1 MSLCF
6 YYIVYC
12 IVYAISLLPLK
23 VLYLLTSIMYSVGW
37 RLLGYRKSVII
48 QNLTRSFPDL
58 MYWEIDKIANQYV
71 VNLCNTTAEWA
82 KSFSESKKAMLKR
95 VKIDDNVLADT
106 DKDVDL
112 FLTLG
117 HFGNWELL
125 NIIPLFDSRP
135 IYAIYK
141 KQSSKVADFLSH
153 KMRCR
158 FGVKLLESK
167 EAARFILSNQT
178 PSIYIFIADQSPA
191 STSKVKLQFLNQQTI
206 AFEGIERLA
215 INKNAQIL
223 YTEIAPIKL
232 GVYHI
237 SFQKIFD
244 RKDIV
249 SSFFKNLELSIKNNP
264 SSWLWS
270 HRRWKHIVAVL
281 LFCTGFTTVSN
292 AQNVKIEGLLVD
304 AKSRSAI
311 DYATVVLY
319 HTTDSTYVSG
329 GLSDSTGYFRI
340 AAPCG
345 DYFLGVNHINYE
357 RHYQKI
363 GHIKSDTTISQIFI
377 LPSTLNIAEVVVVGS
392 SPSVR
397 ITNNKSIYKVS
408 DIPSSNSGTLN
419 DIFKS
424 IPAITLDFNETAL
437 INGTPA
443 KIFVNGREITS
454 NELKAYSPSQIATI
468 EIVSNPTAQYD
479 ANGLSGIIHLK
490 TKHSV
495 SEGVAG
501 AVNIS
506 GAHDMQSGSAN
517 LSYNRNKLSL
527 GSAFSIWNNHQHGS
541 IETLFNGNSTSN
553 NIQADILNLTANLSA
568 DYSFNYNNTLSAS
581 YQYIDFGYS
590 SKDNS
595 EYRVGESNMRGI
607 THQIAT
613 SYKHQFAREGE
624 MFKADVYY
632 NQTNPQTLSLLNYAD
647 DNYTI
652 NNRNNN
658 NSITATLDYYL
669 PFTENANLEAGL
681 KSHTRNISIYRKDDF
696 SGSVESNKFSLHES
710 ILAAYVQ
717 MNSRMEKFNVQF
729 GLRSETNLADKVD
742 GSRKWD
748 IFPNI
753 SLEYGANER
762 NILKLGYNNRINR
775 PSSADINP
783 FVMMIDPTST
793 FKGNP
798 NLKPEYSHNVF
809 VDYINRYQG
818 NEIKLSTYYRLVNN
832 LITKTFENTTEGVLY
847 SPVNIPTAHFFGV
860 DLTANQSFGQ
870 MLTVQP
876 SIGYSC
882 VYIPSGT
889 DKEFRNIN
897 TLNAGL
903 SIGIKLP
910 HNFSIQALGKYSSGA
925 LSVGT
930 SSQSAIVQGLAIGL
944 PQLMTEFSASKSLLN
959 NNMTLSLRVTDPFN
973 IQKNGFKVYS
983 DNSLIE
989 SIYHM
994 QTRFVYFSLS
1004 YRFNNFKSSARKYDD
1019 GGIKVF

>member
-1 MSLCF
+1 MSRF
-6 YYIVYC
+6 IYYCIYIIVY
-12 IVYAISLLPLK
+12 ITSLLPLK
-23 VLYLLTSIMYSVGW
+23 ALYLLTSIMYSLGW
-37 RLLGYRKSVII
+37 KIIGYRKSIVI
-48 QNLTRSFPDL
+48 QNLTRSFPHL
-58 MYWEIDKIANQYV
+58 KYEEINHIANEYAK
-71 VNLCNTTAEWA
+71 NLCRIMAEWV
-82 KSFSESKKAMLKR
+82 KSFSESKKSLLS
-95 VKIDDNVLADT
+95 KISINNKQIADI
-106 DKDVDL
+106 DRNKDI
-112 FLTLG
+112 FLVLG

-135 IYAIYK
+135 VYAIYK
-141 KQSSKVADFLSH
+141 KQTSKVADFLSH

-158 FGVKLLESK
+158 FGINLIESK
-167 EAARFILSNQT
+167 EAARFILSNNT
-178 PSIYIFIADQSPA
+178 PSVYIFIADQSP
-191 STSKVKLQFLNQQTI
+191 SLSSKVRLNFLNQQTVV
-206 AFEGIERLA
+206 FEGTERLA
-215 INKNAQIL
+215 VQKDAQIL
-223 YTEIAPIKL
+223 YTEILPQKR
-232 GVYHI
+232 GKYTI
-237 SFQKIFD
+237 SFRKISSN
-244 RKDIV
+244 RNIM
-249 SSFFKNLELSIKNNP
+249 SSFFSNLEISIKNNP
-264 SSWLWS
+264 PYWLWS
-270 HRRWKHIVAVL
+270 HRRWKHTIAAIL
-281 LFCTGFTTVSN
+281 LLIGYTSVSY
-292 AQNVKIEGLLVD
+292 AQNVQIKGLLTD
-304 AKSRSAI
+304 ANNNSAI
-311 DYATVVLY
+311 EYATVVLY
-319 HTTDSTYVSG
+319 RSADSAYVSG
-329 GLSDSTGYFRI
+329 GISDSTGYFKI
-340 AAPCG
+340 TAPRG
-345 DYFLGVNHINYE
+345 DYFLEANHINYK

-363 GHIKSDTTISQIFI
+363 GYIRADTTINPLSISPEI
-377 LPSTLNIAEVVVVGS
+377 LHLNEVVVVGNTQ
-392 SPSVR
+392 SVR
-397 ITNNKSIYKVS
+397 IANDKSIYKVS
-408 DIPSSNSGTLN
+408 DIPSSSSGTLN
-419 DIFKS
+419 DILKA
-424 IPAITLDFNETAL
+424 IPSVTFDFNETAL

-443 KIFVNGREITS
+443 KFFVNGREITS
-454 NELKAYSPSQIATI
+454 NELKAYSPTQIATI

-479 ANGLSGIIHLK
+479 ANGLSGIIYLK
-490 TKHSV
+490 TKHNAT
-495 SEGVAG
+495 EGVAG

-527 GSAFSIWNNHQHGS
+527 SSAFSIWNNHQHGS

-553 NIQADILNLTANLSA
+553 NIQANILNLTANLSA
-568 DYSFNYNNTLSAS
+568 DYNFDYNNTLSAS
-581 YQYIDFGYS
+581 YQYVDFGYT

-595 EYRVGESNMRGI
+595 EHRVGESNMRGI

-613 SYKHQFAREGE
+613 SYKHLFERKGE
-624 MFKADVYY
+624 MFKADIYY

-647 DNYTI
+647 DNFTI

-658 NSITATLDYYL
+658 NSIVAALDYDL
-669 PFTENANLEAGL
+669 PFTENANLEAGI
-681 KSHTRNISIYRKDDF
+681 KSHTRNIAINREDNF
-696 SGSVESNKFSLHES
+696 SGIPEEHQFTLHES

-717 MNSRMEKFNVQF
+717 MNSRMERFNVQF
-729 GLRSETNLADKVD
+729 GLRSETNLADKAD

-753 SLEYGANER
+753 SLEYAVNER
-762 NILKLGYNNRINR
+762 NNLKLGYTNRINR

-783 FVMMIDPTST
+783 FVMMIDPTSI

-809 VDYINRYQG
+809 ADYIDRYQG

-832 LITKTFENTTEGVLY
+832 LITKTFATTTEGVLY

-860 DLTANQSFGQ
+860 DLTANQNFGQ

-876 SIGYSC
+876 SIGYSS

-910 HNFSIQALGKYSSGA
+910 HNFTIQGLGKYSSGA

-944 PQLMTEFSASKSLLN
+944 PQLITEFSASKSLLN
-959 NNMTLSLRVTDPFN
+959 NNMTLSLRVTDPIN
-973 IQKNGFKVYS
+973 LQKNGFKVYS
-983 DNSLIE
+983 ENSLRE

>member
-6 YYIVYC
+6 YYIIYC

-23 VLYLLTSIMYSVGW
+23 VLYLLTRIMYSVGW

-48 QNLTRSFPDL
+48 QNLTRSFPDSK
-58 MYWEIDKIANQYV
+58 YKEIDKIANQYV
-71 VNLCNTTAEWA
+71 ANLCNTMAEWA
-82 KSFSESKKAMLKR
+82 KSFSESKKAILKR
-95 VKIDDNVLADT
+95 VKIDDNILADT

-125 NIIPLFDSRP
+125 NIIPLVDSRP
-135 IYAIYK
+135 VYAIYK

-167 EAARFILSNQT
+167 EAARFILSNHT

-191 STSKVKLQFLNQQTI
+191 FTSKVKLQFLNQQTI
-206 AFEGIERLA
+206 AFEGVERLA

-223 YTEIAPIKL
+223 YTEIAPIKR
-232 GVYHI
+232 GVYHV

-244 RKDIV
+244 RENIV

-270 HRRWKHIVAVL
+270 HRRWKHIVTVL
-281 LFCTGFTTVSN
+281 LCLGFTAVSN
-292 AQNVKIEGLLVD
+292 AQNVKIEGSLVD
-304 AKSRSAI
+304 AKSGSAI

-319 HTTDSTYVSG
+319 RTTDSTYVSG

-340 AAPCG
+340 VAPYG

-357 RHYQKI
+357 RYYQKI
-363 GHIKSDTTISQIFI
+363 GYIKSDTTMNLISIS
-377 LPSTLNIAEVVVVGS
+377 PNTLTIEEVVVVGS
-392 SPSVR
+392 IRSVR
-397 ITNNKSIYKVS
+397 ITNEKSIYKVS

-424 IPAITLDFNETAL
+424 IPAIALDFNETAL

-517 LSYNRNKLSL
+517 LSYNRSKLSL
-527 GSAFSIWNNHQHGS
+527 GSAFSIWSNHQHGS
-541 IETLFNGNSTSN
+541 IETLFKGNSTSN
-553 NIQADILNLTANLSA
+553 NIQADILNITANLSA
-568 DYSFNYNNTLSAS
+568 DYNFDYSNKLSAS

-595 EYRVGESNMRGI
+595 KYRVGKSSMRGI

-624 MFKADVYY
+624 MFKADIYY

-647 DNYTI
+647 DKFAI

-658 NSITATLDYYL
+658 NSIVAALDYYL

-681 KSHTRNISIYRKDDF
+681 KSHTRNISIYREDDF
-696 SGSVESNKFSLHES
+696 SGVVESNNFSLHES

-717 MNSRMEKFNVQF
+717 MNSRMDRFNVQF

-762 NILKLGYNNRINR
+762 NILKLGYNSRINR

-783 FVMMIDPTST
+783 FVMMIDPTSI

-832 LITKTFENTTEGVLY
+832 LITKTFETTTDGVMY
-847 SPVNIPTAHFFGV
+847 TPVNISTAHFYGV
-860 DLTANQSFGQ
+860 ELTANQNFGQ
-870 MLTVQP
+870 ILTVQP
-876 SIGYSC
+876 SISYSC

-903 SIGIKLP
+903 SVGVKLP

-944 PQLMTEFSASKSLLN
+944 PQLITEISASKSLLN

-973 IQKNGFKVYS
+973 LQKNGFKVYS
-983 DNSLIE
+983 DNSLRE
-989 SIYHM
+989 SVYHM
-994 QTRFVYFSLS
+994 QTRFVYLSLS